1 MTDKNLIKLETVQD
15 KIIDIRGEKVILD
28 SDVAVLYGVETKR
41 INEAVKNNSD
51 KFPEGYVLELDKN
64 EWNGLKSKFSTSIK
78 GGKVKLPTAFTEKGL
93 YMLATII
100 KSPKAVRTTLDI
112 IETYAKMRELS
123 RSMSKLPTADK
134 AEQKTIM
141 EKAADV
147 LGDIL
152 DGALETTGSETTL
165 ELNLAVIKVKHTV
178 KKKKK

>member
-134 AEQKTIM
+134 AEQKSIM